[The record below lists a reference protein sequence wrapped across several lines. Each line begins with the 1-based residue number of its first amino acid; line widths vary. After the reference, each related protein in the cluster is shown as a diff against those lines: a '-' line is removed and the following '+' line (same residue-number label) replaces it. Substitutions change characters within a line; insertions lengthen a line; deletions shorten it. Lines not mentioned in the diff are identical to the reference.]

1 MKITLDQDKC
11 VASGQ
16 CVVAAADVFD
26 QRDEDGI
33 AVLLTAEPPAGRNAG
48 PPRRVRLPGA
58 RRPHPGVRPRS
69 PEPPARPP

>member
-1 MKITLDQDKC
+1 MKVLIDQDKC

-33 AVLLTAEPPAGRNAG
+33 VVLLQDNPPAELADD
-48 PPRRVRLPGA
+48 VRQAATLC
-58 RRPHPGVRPRS
+58 
-69 PEPPARPP
+69 PALAIEIEE